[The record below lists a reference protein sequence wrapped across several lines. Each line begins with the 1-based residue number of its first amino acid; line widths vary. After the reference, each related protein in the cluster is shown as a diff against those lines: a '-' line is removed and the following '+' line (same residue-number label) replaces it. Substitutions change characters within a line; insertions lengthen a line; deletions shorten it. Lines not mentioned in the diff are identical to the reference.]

1 MFFIV
6 GGLSLLA
13 IIWIIS
19 AHFSRMCSA
28 IFCICVITAHEIIKS
43 ILISMRASVQDTL
56 EMIKNIQELTYR
68 ETII

>member
-19 AHFSRMCSA
+19 THFSRMCSA
-28 IFCICVITAHEIIKS
+28 IFCIAVITAHEIIKS
-43 ILISMRASVQDTL
+43 IIISMRVRIRETL
-56 EMIKNIQELTYR
+56 DMLRNIEELTYR